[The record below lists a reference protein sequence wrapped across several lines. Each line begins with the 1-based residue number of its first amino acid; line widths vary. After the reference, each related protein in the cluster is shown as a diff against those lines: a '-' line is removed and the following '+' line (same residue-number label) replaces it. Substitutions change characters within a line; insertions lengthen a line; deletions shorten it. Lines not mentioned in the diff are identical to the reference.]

1 MNFFNVKVEY
11 LNLQLQGLK
20 LYLSVSYVE
29 DKNHIV
35 IAFTI
40 NDITNVTNRTNRQYA

>member
-1 MNFFNVKVEY
+1 MNFFNVKVEH

-20 LYLSVSYVE
+20 LYLSGSYVE
-29 DKNHIV
+29 DKKHNIV
-35 IAFTI
+35 AFTI